1 MKIQTPAKI
10 NPLLYIL
17 GKREDGFHELYMHM
31 VPVSLYDTLTFAE
44 NENQG
49 LNFQIKGASFS
60 EPDEG
65 NLVIRA
71 VRAFEQ
77 VSRIKVNYD
86 ILLEKK
92 IPYGAGLG
100 GGSANAEGTLQALN
114 YIFRDS
120 TESSGLI
127 STENLYEIAL
137 ELGSDVPFFI
147 KPEPTEIR
155 GRGEKLRY
163 LPDYPKFNVLIIKP
177 SFAISTFEAYQNCI
191 PKREIKFPSIRSFD
205 DLSSQMHNQFES
217 SLLVQYP
224 VLSKLKTL
232 LLENGAFGALVSG
245 SGSAVFGVFNKK
257 NTQNQAYKDLK
268 CLQIGEI
275 ISCKTLE
282 DHCYF

>member
-44 NENQG
+44 NKKKG

-60 EPDEG
+60 EPDED
-65 NLVIRA
+65 NLVVRA

-77 VSRIKVNYD
+77 VNRIKVNYD
-86 ILLEKK
+86 ILLEKT

-100 GGSANAEGTLQALN
+100 GGSGNAAGTLQALY

-120 TESSGLI
+120 IESAGLKSPGI
-127 STENLYEIAL
+127 LHEIAL

-147 KPEPTEIR
+147 KPGPTEIR
-155 GRGEKLRY
+155 GRGEKLRD
-163 LPDYPKFNVLIIKP
+163 LTDYPKYHVLIIKP
-177 SFAISTFEAYQNCI
+177 SFTISTIEAYQYCI
-191 PKREIKFPSIRSFD
+191 PKREVKFPRINSFD
-205 DLSSQMHNQFES
+205 DLISQLNNQFES

-232 LLENGAFGALVSG
+232 LIENGAFGALVTG

-257 NTQNQAYKDLK
+257 NQQNQAYKDLT
-268 CLQIGEI
+268 CLQIGDI
-275 ISCKTLE
+275 FSCETLVN
-282 DHCYF
+282 HRYF

>member
-44 NENQG
+44 NKKQG

-60 EPDEG
+60 EPDED
-65 NLVIRA
+65 NLVVRA

-100 GGSANAEGTLQALN
+100 GGSGNAAGTLQALN

-120 TESSGLI
+120 TESAGLI
-127 STENLYEIAL
+127 SPGTLHEIAL

-147 KPEPTEIR
+147 KPGPTEIR
-155 GRGEKLRY
+155 GRGEKLRD
-163 LPDYPKFNVLIIKP
+163 LPDYPKFHVVIIKP
-177 SFAISTFEAYQNCI
+177 SFSISTLQAYQNCL
-191 PKREIKFPSIRSFD
+191 PKMQDKFPSIRSFD
-205 DLSSQMHNQFES
+205 DLNSQMNNQFES

-245 SGSAVFGVFNKK
+245 SGSAVFGVYNNKDK
-257 NTQNQAYKDLK
+257 QNQAYKDLT
-268 CLQIGEI
+268 CLQVGEI
-275 ISCKTLE
+275 FSCETLVN
-282 DHCYF
+282 HRYF

>member
-1 MKIQTPAKI
+1 MRIRTPAKI
-10 NPLLYIL
+10 NTLLYIL
-17 GKREDGFHELYMHM
+17 GKREDGFHDLYMHM
-31 VPVSLYDTLTFAE
+31 VPVNFYDTLTFTK
-44 NENQG
+44 NNKQG
-49 LNFQIKGASFS
+49 LNFQIKGTSFS
-60 EPDEG
+60 DSDAD
-65 NLVIRA
+65 NLVVKA

-100 GGSANAEGTLQALN
+100 GGSGNAAGTLKALN
-114 YIFRDS
+114 YIFRNS
-120 TESSGLI
+120 NESEGLI
-127 STENLYEIAL
+127 NPQSLYEIAL
-137 ELGSDVPFFI
+137 KLGSDVPFFL
-147 KPEPTEIR
+147 KPGPAEIR
-155 GRGEKLRY
+155 GRGEKLRE
-163 LPDYPKFNVLIIKP
+163 LSDYPKFDVLIIKP
-177 SFAISTFEAYQNCI
+177 SFSISTFEAYQNCI
-191 PKREIKFPSIRSFD
+191 PEREINFPSIRSFD
-205 DLSSQMHNQFES
+205 ELSSQMHNQFES

-224 VLSKLKTL
+224 LLSKLKKL
-232 LLENGAFGALVSG
+232 LIENGAFGALVTG

>member
-31 VPVSLYDTLTFAE
+31 VPVSLFDTLTFTK
-44 NENQG
+44 NKNQG
-49 LNFQIKGASFS
+49 LKFQIKGSSLS
-60 EPDEG
+60 ELDEE
-65 NLVIRA
+65 NLVVRA

-86 ILLEKK
+86 IFLEKK

-100 GGSANAEGTLQALN
+100 GGSGNAAGTLQALN
-114 YIFRDS
+114 YIFRNS
-120 TESSGLI
+120 SESEGLI
-127 STENLYEIAL
+127 NPESLYEIAL
-137 ELGSDVPFFI
+137 KLGSDVPFFL
-147 KPEPTEIR
+147 KPKPAEIR
-155 GRGEKLRY
+155 GRGEKLRE
-163 LPDYPKFNVLIIKP
+163 LSDYPKFNVLIIKP

-224 VLSKLKTL
+224 LLSKLKKL
-232 LLENGAFGALVSG
+232 LIENGAFGALVTG

>member
-1 MKIQTPAKI
+1 MRIQTPAKI
-10 NPLLYIL
+10 NTLLYIL
-17 GKREDGFHELYMHM
+17 GKREDGFHDLYMHM
-31 VPVSLYDTLTFAE
+31 VPVNLYDTLTFAK
-44 NENQG
+44 NNKHG

-60 EPDEG
+60 DPDED
-65 NLVIRA
+65 NLVVKA

-77 VSRIKVNYD
+77 VSGIKVNYD

-100 GGSANAEGTLQALN
+100 GGSGNAAGTLHALN
-114 YIFRDS
+114 YIFRNS
-120 TESSGLI
+120 NESEGLI
-127 STENLYEIAL
+127 NPQSLYEIAL
-137 ELGSDVPFFI
+137 KLGSDVPFFL
-147 KPEPTEIR
+147 KPEPAEIR
-155 GRGEKLRY
+155 GRGEKLME

-177 SFAISTFEAYQNCI
+177 SFAISTLEAYQNCI
-191 PKREIKFPSIRSFD
+191 PKREINFPSIRSFD

-224 VLSKLKTL
+224 LLSKLKKL
-232 LLENGAFGALVSG
+232 LIENGAFGALVTG

>member
-44 NENQG
+44 NIKQG
-49 LNFQIKGASFS
+49 LNFQIKGASFT
-60 EPDEG
+60 EPDED
-65 NLVIRA
+65 NLVVRA

-77 VSRIKVNYD
+77 ESKIKVNYD

-100 GGSANAEGTLQALN
+100 GGSGNAAGTLQALN

-120 TESSGLI
+120 TESAGLI
-127 STENLYEIAL
+127 SPGPLHEIAL

-147 KPEPTEIR
+147 KPGPAEIR
-155 GRGEKLRY
+155 GLGEKLRF
-163 LPDYPKFNVLIIKP
+163 LPDYPKFHVIIIKP
-177 SFAISTFEAYQNCI
+177 SFSISTFEAYQNCI
-191 PKREIKFPSIRSFD
+191 PKRQEKFPSIRSFD
-205 DLSSQMHNQFES
+205 DLNTQMNNQFES

-224 VLSKLKTL
+224 ILSKLKTL

-245 SGSAVFGVFNKK
+245 SGSSVFGVYNKK
-257 NTQNQAYKDLK
+257 DKQIQAYKELT
-268 CLQIGEI
+268 CLQVG
-275 ISCKTLE
+275 
-282 DHCYF
+282 

>member
-44 NENQG
+44 NKKQG
-49 LNFQIKGASFS
+49 LNFRIKGTSFS
-60 EPDEG
+60 EPDED
-65 NLVIRA
+65 NLVVRA
-71 VRAFEQ
+71 VRDFEQ

-100 GGSANAEGTLQALN
+100 GGSGNAAGTLQALN
-114 YIFRDS
+114 YIFRGS
-120 TESSGLI
+120 SESGGLI
-127 STENLYEIAL
+127 SPETLHEIAL
-137 ELGSDVPFFI
+137 ELGSDVPFFL
-147 KPEPTEIR
+147 KPGPTEIG
-155 GRGEKLRY
+155 GRGEKLRD
-163 LPDYPKFNVLIIKP
+163 LPDYPKFHVVIIKP
-177 SFAISTFEAYQNCI
+177 SFSISTLQAYQNCL
-191 PKREIKFPSIRSFD
+191 PKMQDKFPSIRSFD
-205 DLSSQMHNQFES
+205 DLNSQMNNQFES

-245 SGSAVFGVFNKK
+245 SGSAVFGVYNKK
-257 NTQNQAYKDLK
+257 DKQNRDILF
-268 CLQIGEI
+268 I
-275 ISCKTLE
+275 I
-282 DHCYF
+282 

>member
-1 MKIQTPAKI
+1 MRIQTPAKI
-10 NPLLYIL
+10 NTLLYIL
-17 GKREDGFHELYMHM
+17 GKREDGFHDLYMHM
-31 VPVSLYDTLTFAE
+31 VPVNLYDTLTFAK
-44 NENQG
+44 NNKHG

-60 EPDEG
+60 DPDED
-65 NLVIRA
+65 NLVVKA

-77 VSRIKVNYD
+77 VSGIKVNYD

-100 GGSANAEGTLQALN
+100 GGSGNAAGTLKALN
-114 YIFRDS
+114 YIFRNS
-120 TESSGLI
+120 NESEGLI
-127 STENLYEIAL
+127 NPQSLYEIAL
-137 ELGSDVPFFI
+137 KLGSDVPFFL
-147 KPEPTEIR
+147 KPGPAEIR
-155 GRGEKLRY
+155 GRGEKLRE
-163 LPDYPKFNVLIIKP
+163 LSDYPKFNVLIIKP
-177 SFAISTFEAYQNCI
+177 SFAISTLEAYQNCI
-191 PKREIKFPSIRSFD
+191 PKREINFPSIRSFD
-205 DLSSQMHNQFES
+205 DLSTQMHNQFEF

-224 VLSKLKTL
+224 LLSKLKKL
-232 LLENGAFGALVSG
+232 LIENGAFGALVTG